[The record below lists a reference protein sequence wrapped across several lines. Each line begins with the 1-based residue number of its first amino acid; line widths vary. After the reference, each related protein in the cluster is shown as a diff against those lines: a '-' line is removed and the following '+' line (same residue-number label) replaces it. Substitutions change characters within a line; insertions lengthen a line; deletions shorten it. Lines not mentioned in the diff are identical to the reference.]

1 MFLFSHYSE
10 WLCSVNKYI
19 LKVNIKNTRK
29 DMKYDQK
36 CEFVPNTEK
45 NGTKK
50 QDAPVLHD
58 I

>member
-1 MFLFSHYSE
+1 M
-10 WLCSVNKYI
+10 

>member
-1 MFLFSHYSE
+1 M
-10 WLCSVNKYI
+10 

-29 DMKYDQK
+29 GMKYDQK
-36 CEFVPNTEK
+36 CEFVSNIEK